1 MPATLYYYFD
11 RDSNLFGKRAMVS
24 RPASYGFFCAKNH
37 RRDAC
42 STNEEKRKSL
52 QVLGELLDMPKVGS
66 CQTEEL
72 LRYLES

>member
-11 RDSNLFGKRAMVS
+11 RDSNLFRKWAMAS
-24 RPASYGFFCAKNH
+24 GPASYGFFCAKNQ

-66 CQTEEL
+66 SQRE
-72 LRYLES
+72 

>member
-11 RDSNLFGKRAMVS
+11 RDSNLFGKRAIAS
-24 RPASYGFFCAKNH
+24 APASYSFFCPKNH

-66 CQTEEL
+66 
-72 LRYLES
+72 S

>member
-24 RPASYGFFCAKNH
+24 GAASYGFFCAKNH

-42 STNEEKRKSL
+42 STNEGKRKSL

-66 CQTEEL
+66 
-72 LRYLES
+72 S

>member
-24 RPASYGFFCAKNH
+24 GPTSYGFFGTKNH

-42 STNEEKRKSL
+42 STNKEKSKSL
-52 QVLGELLDMPKVGS
+52 QVPG
-66 CQTEEL
+66 
-72 LRYLES
+72 

>member
-1 MPATLYYYFD
+1 MRATLYYYFD
-11 RDSNLFGKRAMVS
+11 RDSNIFGKRAI
-24 RPASYGFFCAKNH
+24 GFFLRTPFAKNH
-37 RRDAC
+37 GRGAC
-42 STNEEKRKSL
+42 STKEEKRKSL